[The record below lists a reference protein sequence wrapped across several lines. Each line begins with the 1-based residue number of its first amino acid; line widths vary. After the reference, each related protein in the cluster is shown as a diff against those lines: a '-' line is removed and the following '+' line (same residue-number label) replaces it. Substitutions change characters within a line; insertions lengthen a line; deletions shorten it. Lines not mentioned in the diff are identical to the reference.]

1 MFVRLAMAC
10 VLLVILGLCAIFA
23 AARIPVFS
31 VSGDLS
37 SSLAPGATVPLDLVI
52 SNKHSYPVR
61 VRSMVV
67 TIASVVNGSTDPQK
81 QCAVTNFSV
90 SQAVGVAPIMLK
102 PHSRVTLASLGVTKA
117 NWPQVRMLQV
127 SKRAQQACKNARL
140 TLEYSAPGWFWTE

>member
-1 MFVRLAMAC
+1 MFVRLATAC
-10 VLLVILGLCAIFA
+10 LLLVILGLCAIFA

-37 SSLAPGATVPLDLVI
+37 SRLAPGAEVPLDLVI

-61 VRSMVV
+61 MRAMVV
-67 TIASVVNGSTDPQK
+67 TIASVANGSTDPHK

-90 SQAVGVAPIMLK
+90 TQAVGVTPIMLK
-102 PHSRVTLASLGVTKA
+102 PHSRVSLSSLGVAKA
-117 NWPQVRMLQV
+117 DWPKVGMLQV
-127 SKRAQQACKNARL
+127 SKRAQQECKNARL